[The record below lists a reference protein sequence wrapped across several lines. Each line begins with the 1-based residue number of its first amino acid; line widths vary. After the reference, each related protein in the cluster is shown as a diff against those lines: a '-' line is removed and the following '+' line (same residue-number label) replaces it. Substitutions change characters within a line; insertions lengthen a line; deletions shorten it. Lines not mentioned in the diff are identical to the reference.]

1 MFFEFHKR
9 NDILRYM
16 NLELKSENLL
26 KVMYD
31 VYLKTRGKEEVLAKM
46 SEKTRKFLENKINRP
61 EIIELEKQKK
71 EEEEEK
77 KKLLEDGNTITNSTD
92 E

>member
-1 MFFEFHKR
+1 
-9 NDILRYM
+9 M
-16 NLELKSENLL
+16 NLELKAENLL

-31 VYLKTRGKEEVLAKM
+31 VYLKTRGNEEVLAKM
-46 SEKTRKFLENKINRP
+46 NEKTRKFLENIINRP

-71 EEEEEK
+71 AEEEEK